1 MLFGIDPFDIVFLAI
16 AGITVGAAISVLITK
31 EIVRSVFYLAIAF
44 IGVGVTFLFLN
55 AEYIGLIQVLV
66 YVGAINVLILFGV
79 MLTKRRLTGGGACE

>member
-1 MLFGIDPFDIVFLAI
+1 MDLSEIVFLAV

-31 EIVRSVFYLAIAF
+31 EIVRSVFYLAISF
-44 IGVGVTFLFLN
+44 IGVAVTFFFLN

>member
-1 MLFGIDPFDIVFLAI
+1 MDLSEIVFLAI

-31 EIVRSVFYLAIAF
+31 EIVRSVFYLAISF
-44 IGVGVTFLFLN
+44 IGVAVTFFFLN